1 MLRSLT
7 QIIEVRPVSSTPQF
21 SFGPAK
27 PVGALGVIAFLLGIA
42 HAWMASMHWTHHQF
56 TSASF
61 GYAAIAVLI
70 PLSIAYAISGR
81 PTVRDWNRTGLWF
94 LLLSLVL
101 LIPLMHGLQLLG
113 VQPR

>member
-1 MLRSLT
+1 M
-7 QIIEVRPVSSTPQF
+7 SSTSQF

-42 HAWMASMHWTHHQF
+42 HAWMASMHWTHHQI

-81 PTVRDWNRTGLWF
+81 RSVRNWNRTGLWF
-94 LLLSLVL
+94 LLLSLVV
-101 LIPLMHGLQLLG
+101 LIPLMHALGMLG

>member
-1 MLRSLT
+1 M
-7 QIIEVRPVSSTPQF
+7 SSTSQF

-27 PVGALGVIAFLLGIA
+27 PVGVLGVIAFLLGMA
-42 HAWMASMHWTHHQF
+42 HAWMAAMHWTHHQV

-81 PTVRDWNRTGLWF
+81 RSVRDWNRTGLWF
-94 LLLSLVL
+94 LLLSLVV
-101 LIPLMHGLQLLG
+101 LIPLMHALEMLGLQS
-113 VQPR
+113 R